1 VKNKKAIPYDE
12 LGFRIFLLNAPMLTL
27 PDGSKCV
34 APNMKKLQK
43 TVFRELAKKPN
54 RLSGSEV
61 RFIRKYMRM
70 TQGEFASWLNMANHS
85 VVSQWESK
93 GDHLSG
99 IDYNTEIL
107 LRLLM
112 EAQISKKSILLSN
125 EIEKLRGL
133 TSVEET
139 ITLNLKAS

>member
-1 VKNKKAIPYDE
+1 MNKKPIPYDE
-12 LGFRIFLLNAPMLTL
+12 LGFRLFLINAPMLTL
-27 PDGSKCV
+27 PDGSKCP
-34 APNMKKLQK
+34 APNMKSLQE
-43 TVFRELAKKPN
+43 TAFRALAEKPT

-61 RFIRKYMRM
+61 RFIRKHMRM
-70 TQGEFASWLNMANHS
+70 TQVDFASWLNMANHS

-99 IDYNTEIL
+99 MDYNTEIL

-112 EAQISKKSILLSN
+112 EARLSKKSSLPISKIENLRSLLA
-125 EIEKLRGL
+125 
-133 TSVEET
+133 VEET

>member
-1 VKNKKAIPYDE
+1 MKNKKAIPYDE
-12 LGFRIFLLNAPMLTL
+12 LGFRIFLINAPMLKL
-27 PDGSKCV
+27 PDGSKCA
-34 APNMKKLQK
+34 APNMKKLQEI
-43 TVFRELAKKPN
+43 VFRELAKKPN
-54 RLSGSEV
+54 RLTGSQV

-70 TQGEFASWLNMANHS
+70 TQAEFASWLNMANHS

-112 EAQISKKSILLSN
+112 EAQISKKSISLSN

-133 TSVEET
+133 TSIEET
-139 ITLNLKAS
+139 LTLNLKAS

>member
-1 VKNKKAIPYDE
+1 MRFLY
-12 LGFRIFLLNAPMLTL
+12 FR
-27 PDGSKCV
+27 GE
-34 APNMKKLQK
+34 KLQIQ
-43 TVFRELAKKPN
+43 V
-54 RLSGSEV
+54 
-61 RFIRKYMRM
+61 
-70 TQGEFASWLNMANHS
+70 NMANHS

-112 EAQISKKSILLSN
+112 EAQISKKSVSLLN

-139 ITLNLKAS
+139 LTLNLKAS